1 MRVISQ
7 RIIVSITHKITV
19 VPMTPAIPPVISF
32 RYKGI
37 TTGDFA
43 FGEVC
48 EVLNGSTGTGEATY
62 LLPITRGS
70 ASNGTGFMELFLSLF
85 LFFSFSQKRKQKKR
99 ISFVSFPFIWGRSF
113 FLAVPL

>member
-99 ISFVSFPFIWGRSF
+99 ISFVSFP
-113 FLAVPL
+113 LPL